1 MRNRCLKAID
11 MNKAQKIFGISGWK
25 DSGKTTLTAALVAE
39 MTNRGL
45 SISTVKHAHH
55 EFDVDQPGTD
65 SFKHRQSGAQEVML
79 SSSKRFALMHEIT
92 ADEDEPDLAELVA
105 KMKPVDLI
113 LVEGFKFA
121 DFPKIQ
127 VIRAKSRKNAGVEE
141 IKNVIAMVSDDL
153 ESIADP
159 RPVFH
164 IDDIKNIADFIMDY
178 IK

>member
-1 MRNRCLKAID
+1 

-39 MTNRGL
+39 MTSRGL

-79 SSSKRFALMHEIT
+79 SSSKRFALMHEII
-92 ADEDEPDLAELVA
+92 ADEDEPDLDELVA

-113 LVEGFKFA
+113 LVEGFKFS
-121 DFPKIQ
+121 DFPKLQ
-127 VIRAKSRKNAGVEE
+127 VIRAQSRKNAGSGK
-141 IKNVIAMVSDDL
+141 IKNVIAIASDDL
-153 ESIADP
+153 DSTIDS
-159 RPVFH
+159 RPVYH
-164 IDDIKNIADFIMDY
+164 IDDIENIADFIMDY
-178 IK
+178 FK